1 MTATILV
8 VDDEPDLEALVLQK
22 FRRQI
27 RDGAV
32 AFVFAHDGIEALQSI
47 VEHPHVDMVVSDI
60 NMPRM
65 DGLSLLQKLQEAEDK
80 KSTIIVSAYGDM
92 SNIRT
97 AMNRGAFDFL
107 TKPIDFGDL
116 EMTIDKTI
124 RHVEMMREARRRQ
137 AEAERAHASLSRYF
151 SPQIASRLAAVG
163 ESNGMEVHRREVAT
177 IFTDIT
183 SFTSLVETAAPEVL
197 GALLNEYIGGMT
209 DVVFAHEGTV
219 AKIIGDAIQ
228 ILFNA
233 PGDQPDYA
241 TRAVACA
248 HDLDAWAQ
256 AFRERWKAKGVNFG
270 ATRIG
275 VHAGP
280 ALVGNFGGSRFFD
293 YTAYGDTINTAA
305 RLEAANKF
313 LGTRICVSAAV
324 AGGYREIPGAA
335 GRRSDAARAQRAAAR
350 LRAAVGGGIRGAGD
364 RAIFRSVRQAR
375 SRRRRGDAGLR
386 GTGRVCMP
394 TMRWRA
400 FISAVAQRRQG
411 RPHATG
417 IRTSRGDAGHES
429 AIFRPAIIVSS
440 RRCFSIP
447 AARRPI
453 PAMRSSACASTRC
466 CRWPKVL
473 RRSQNT
479 SRRRGGR

>member
-27 RDGAV
+27 RDGTV

-47 VEHPHVDMVVSDI
+47 EQHPHVDMVVSDI

-65 DGLSLLQKLQEAEDK
+65 DGLSLLPKLQEADDK

-151 SPQIASRLAAVG
+151 SPQIASRLAADG
-163 ESNGMEVHRREVAT
+163 DSDGMEVHRREVAA

-197 GALLNEYIGGMT
+197 GALLNEYVGGMT

-241 TRAVACA
+241 TRAIACA
-248 HDLDAWAQ
+248 HDLDVWAQ
-256 AFRERWKAKGVNFG
+256 EFRERWKAKGVNFG

-305 RLEAANKF
+305 RLEAANKY

-324 AGGYREIPGAA
+324 ADGAEGFHGPA
-335 GRRSDAARAQRAAAR
+335 GRRYRAARAQRAAAR
-350 LRAAVGGGIRGAGD
+350 LRAAAGGGIRGASD
-364 RAIFRSVRQAR
+364 HAIFRSLCQTGGG
-375 SRRRRGDAGLR
+375 RRHGDAGLR
-386 GTGRVCMP
+386 RAGRAAC
-394 TMRWRA
+394 RRCA
-400 FISAVAQRRQG
+400 GRLSLEAAAQRRQG

-417 IRTSRGDAGHES
+417 IRIT
-429 AIFRPAIIVSS
+429 
-440 RRCFSIP
+440 
-447 AARRPI
+447 
-453 PAMRSSACASTRC
+453 
-466 CRWPKVL
+466 
-473 RRSQNT
+473 
-479 SRRRGGR
+479 RRREQI

>member
-27 RDGAV
+27 RDGVV
-32 AFVFAHDGIEALQSI
+32 AFVFAHDGIEALASI
-47 VEHPHVDMVVSDI
+47 EQHPHVDMVVSDI

-65 DGLSLLQKLQEAEDK
+65 DGLSLLAKLQEAEDK
-80 KSTIIVSAYGDM
+80 KSTVIVSAYGDM

-116 EMTIDKTI
+116 EATIDKTI

-137 AEAERAHASLSRYF
+137 FEAERAHASLARHF
-151 SPQIASRLAAVG
+151 SPQIASRLVG
-163 ESNGMEVHRREVAT
+163 VGDSDGMEVHWREIAT

-183 SFTSLVETAAPEVL
+183 GFTSLVETVAPEVL
-197 GALLNEYIGGMT
+197 GALLNEYVGGMT

-228 ILFNA
+228 VLFNA
-233 PGDQPDYA
+233 PGEQPDYA
-241 TRAVACA
+241 RRAIACA

-256 AFRERWKAKGVNFG
+256 AFRERWNEKGVKFG
-270 ATRIG
+270 TTRIG

-305 RLEAANKF
+305 RLEAANKH
-313 LGTRICVSAAV
+313 LGTRICVSAAAAAA
-324 AGGYREIPGAA
+324 AGEFQGRPVGEIILRGRSEPLRAFEPLQDGRFKAAATAQYMDAFAKLEAGDAAAMPAFAALVGLHAEDALAGYHLKRLLNGAA
-335 GRRSDAARAQRAAAR
+335 G
-350 LRAAVGGGIRGAGD
+350 I
-364 RAIFRSVRQAR
+364 
-375 SRRRRGDAGLR
+375 
-386 GTGRVCMP
+386 CMKL
-394 TMRWRA
+394 
-400 FISAVAQRRQG
+400 
-411 RPHATG
+411 
-417 IRTSRGDAGHES
+417 D
-429 AIFRPAIIVSS
+429 
-440 RRCFSIP
+440 
-447 AARRPI
+447 
-453 PAMRSSACASTRC
+453 
-466 CRWPKVL
+466 
-473 RRSQNT
+473 
-479 SRRRGGR
+479 

>member
-1 MTATILV
+1 MTATVLV

-27 RDGAV
+27 RDGV
-32 AFVFAHDGIEALQSI
+32 VQFIFAHDGIEALQSI
-47 VEHPHVDMVVSDI
+47 EDYPHVDMVVSDI

-65 DGLSLLQKLQEAEDK
+65 DGLSLLQKLQEADEK

-116 EMTIDKTI
+116 EMTIEKTI

-151 SPQIASRLAAVG
+151 SPQIASRLACDGDA
-163 ESNGMEVHRREVAT
+163 EGMEVHRREVAA
-177 IFTDIT
+177 IFTDVT
-183 SFTSLVETAAPEVL
+183 SFTSLVETIAPEML
-197 GALLNEYIGGMT
+197 GTLLNEYMGGMT
-209 DVVFAHEGTV
+209 EIVFAHEGTV
-219 AKIIGDAIQ
+219 AKIIGDGIH

-248 HDLDAWAQ
+248 HDLDAWAGE
-256 AFRERWKAKGVNFG
+256 FLERWKSKGIDFG

-280 ALVGNFGGSRFFD
+280 VLVGNFGGKRFFD

-313 LGTRICVSAAV
+313 LGTRICVSATV
-324 AGGYREIPGAA
+324 ADGAENFRA
-335 GRRSDAARAQRAAAR
+335 RTVGDLVLRGRSEP
-350 LRAAVGGGIRGAGD
+350 LRAYEP
-364 RAIFRSVRQAR
+364 
-375 SRRRRGDAGLR
+375 L
-386 GTGRVCMP
+386 
-394 TMRWRA
+394 
-400 FISAVAQRRQG
+400 
-411 RPHATG
+411 
-417 IRTSRGDAGHES
+417 
-429 AIFRPAIIVSS
+429 
-440 RRCFSIP
+440 P
-447 AARRPI
+447 AAVFEAPTTKLYSEAFAKLEADDVTAM
-453 PAMRSSACASTRC
+453 PAFAAL
-466 CRWPKVL
+466 VGQHADDALAGFHL
-473 RRSQNT
+473 RRLLN
-479 SRRRGGR
+479 GGKGVRMQLE